1 MCIYVYVCVYSLTE
15 FNVLLMNSLE
25 TTTTWVI
32 ASLQFFIQFDGP
44 FYRNLSGQIPLVLAL
59 LYMGIAL

>member
-15 FNVLLMNSLE
+15 LNVLFMNSLE

-32 ASLQFFIQFDGP
+32 ASLQFFIQFD
-44 FYRNLSGQIPLVLAL
+44 
-59 LYMGIAL
+59 